1 MTVKNEEH
9 MKKRQEELIALFSRA
24 PIKKSMG
31 MEFRYEGG
39 SAVFDLPYNPGFDH
53 ALNDIHGGAI
63 ATLLDNAGWFTA
75 AQHYDSWISTAEMQ
89 MRLLKPALRSHL
101 QSRGRMLSLGKR
113 VAMVEMEVK
122 NSNGDLIAVGSGTF
136 VVTSMST
143 QENKS

>member
-1 MTVKNEEH
+1 MPAKDSALL
-9 MKKRQEELIALFSRA
+9 KKRQGELIALFSRA

-31 MEFRYEGG
+31 MEFRYDGE
-39 SAVFDLPYNPGFDH
+39 SAVFDLPYNSGFDH

-75 AQHYDSWISTAEMQ
+75 AQYYDTWISTAEMQ

-113 VAMVEMEVK
+113 VAMVEMEVR
-122 NSNGDLIAVGSGTF
+122 NRDGVVIATGSGTF
-136 VVTSMST
+136 VVTSMPI
-143 QENKS
+143 ENKK